1 VVNIASTVIVVGFKI
16 AIVLYV
22 VYTINIL
29 NLEASTTNIIYY

>member
-29 NLEASTTNIIYY
+29 KLEFLTNI